1 MAENLPINRRYLT
14 SGLEAEFGTVVDQMI
29 KDMGRSVV
37 LYLPP
42 TASGCPNCK
51 PGFDGS
57 SNGIYNASNPFS
69 STKYNKNFPAG
80 GICPICKGTQNILTA
95 VSVTYTANINHAPK
109 DSDREAPG
117 IDPANVFKTKMQLC
131 AFHDILSCEKALID
145 GNICKRIRDPIKR
158 GLGTTK
164 WAMTWWEKID

>member
-1 MAENLPINRRYLT
+1 MSENLPANKRYLT
-14 SGLEAEFGTVVDQMI
+14 SGVENQFGTTVDQLI
-29 KDMGRSVV
+29 KDLGRSVV

-57 SNGIYNASNPFS
+57 SNGVYNSSNPFAS
-69 STKYNKNFPAG
+69 VKYNKNFPAG
-80 GICPICKGTQNILTA
+80 GICPICKGTQKIITTN
-95 VSVTYTANINHAPK
+95 SVTYTANINHAPK

-117 IDPANVFKTKMQLC
+117 IEPENVFKTKMQLC
-131 AFHDILSCEKALID
+131 AWSDILACEKALID
-145 GNICKRIRDPIKR
+145 GNICVRIRDPIKR

-164 WAMTWWEKID
+164 WVACWWRKVD